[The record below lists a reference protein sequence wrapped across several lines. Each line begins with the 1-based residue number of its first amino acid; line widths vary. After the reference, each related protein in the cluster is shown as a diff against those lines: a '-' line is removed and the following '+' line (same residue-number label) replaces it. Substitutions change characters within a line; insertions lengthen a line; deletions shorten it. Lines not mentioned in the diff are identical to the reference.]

1 MPQCAPPVT
10 AVLFGLAAG
19 AGALLRWQAGRR
31 LPRPLATLAINVV
44 GAFALGLLSGVAD
57 PVSTVVGIGGLGALT
72 TFSTPA
78 DDLRNLWATST
89 AKAAAYVATTLILGI
104 GAAAAGLAAVS

>member
-1 MPQCAPPVT
+1 MPQCAPPATV
-10 AVLFGLAAG
+10 VLFGLAAG

-72 TFSTPA
+72 TFSTLA

-89 AKAAAYVATTLILGI
+89 AKAATYVATTLILGI
-104 GAAAAGLAAVS
+104 GAAAAGFAAVS

>member
-10 AVLFGLAAG
+10 VVLFGLAAG

-89 AKAAAYVATTLILGI
+89 AKVAAYVATTLILGI